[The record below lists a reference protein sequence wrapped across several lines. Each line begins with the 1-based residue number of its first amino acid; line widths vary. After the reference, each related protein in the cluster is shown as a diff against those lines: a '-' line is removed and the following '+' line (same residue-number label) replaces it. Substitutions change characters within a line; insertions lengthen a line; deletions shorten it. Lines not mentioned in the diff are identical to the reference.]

1 MKKFNNL
8 YNQEIPVPNT
18 PSEREIARFGHL
30 NRMIEDYETFTTIIS
45 AEQAATLSSSPVELD
60 VPEGQYFLA
69 GGYIYY
75 SSTATVDLELGT
87 EQVVL
92 INSTMA
98 ISKNALSGLTPG
110 RLAYLSTFGNFTTV
124 VSNGKL
130 TFSTDADAG
139 TPPDGPVEITV
150 YLTKFKLNII

>member
-8 YNQEIPVPNT
+8 YNQEIPIPNT

-45 AEQAATLSSSPVELD
+45 AEQAATLSSAPVELD

-75 SSTATVDLELGT
+75 SSTATELLDLGS
-87 EQVVL
+87 EQLIL
-92 INSTMA
+92 INSTMV
-98 ISKNALSGLTPG
+98 ISKNGNGLLSPG
-110 RLAYLSTFGNFTTV
+110 QILYLASFGNFNTT

>member
-8 YNQEIPVPNT
+8 YAQEVPIPNT
-18 PSEREIARFGHL
+18 PAEREIARFGHL

-45 AEQAATLSSSPVELD
+45 AEQAATLSSAPVELD
-60 VPEGQYFLA
+60 VPEGTYLLA

-75 SSTATVDLELGT
+75 SSLATEPLYLGF
-87 EQVVL
+87 EQT
-92 INSTMA
+92 IFIDSTML
-98 ISKNALSGLTPG
+98 ISKNNFNSLAPGTLSH
-110 RLAYLSTFGNFTTV
+110 LSTFGNFATV
-124 VSNGKL
+124 VSSGKL
-130 TFSTDADAG
+130 TFSTDEDAE

>member
-8 YNQEIPVPNT
+8 YNQEVPIPNT

-45 AEQAATLSSSPVELD
+45 AEQAATLSSAPVELD

-75 SSTATVDLELGT
+75 SSTATELLDLGS
-87 EQVVL
+87 EQTIVINNTL
-92 INSTMA
+92 I
-98 ISKNALSGLTPG
+98 ISKNEGTTIQPGSIQILAPFFNLDSRVTSGKV
-110 RLAYLSTFGNFTTV
+110 F
-124 VSNGKL
+124 
-130 TFSTDADAG
+130 FSTDADAG

>member
-8 YNQEIPVPNT
+8 YAQEVPIPNT
-18 PSEREIARFGHL
+18 SSEREVARFGHL

-45 AEQAATLSSSPVELD
+45 AQQAATLSSVPVELD
-60 VPEGQYFLA
+60 VPEGTYLLA

-75 SSTATVDLELGT
+75 SSTGTVDLELGT
-87 EQVVL
+87 EQSIL
-92 INSTMA
+92 IDSTMA
-98 ISKNALSGLTPG
+98 ISKNAFSNLSPG
-110 RLAYLSTFGNFTTV
+110 SLGYLSTFGNFITV

-130 TFSTDADAG
+130 TFFTDADAV